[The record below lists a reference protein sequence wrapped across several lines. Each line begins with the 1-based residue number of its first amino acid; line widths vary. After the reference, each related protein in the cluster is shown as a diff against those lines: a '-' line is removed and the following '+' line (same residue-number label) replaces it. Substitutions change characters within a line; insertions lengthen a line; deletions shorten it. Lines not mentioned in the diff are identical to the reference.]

1 MQPRIYTYKITF
13 EEIPHWYWG
22 AHKEIKFGEVYLGTP
37 TTHSWMWDF
46 YTPKFQILQFFP
58 YTDEGWEEAQNVENR
73 CIKPD
78 LNNLLCLNEH
88 YGSVIS
94 LEACRRGAQIA
105 NASMTLEQKLERNR
119 KGAKAAHAERDEF
132 GRSVLGVRCAEKL
145 MERGVGVTARSPEK
159 MSEDG
164 KKSGKAAHAEKDENG
179 KSKLAVKNS
188 KAVHSEKG
196 ENGKSK
202 HAMKMGQA
210 SARATTFEQKSE
222 NGRKGGRNGGR
233 KSRTTKENYSKAGKI
248 GSATTNSQVWYDP
261 DYPELGYHS
270 APTLSQMQ
278 KRRGYPH
285 GPENRVRVE

>member
-1 MQPRIYTYKITF
+1 MQPRIYTYKVTF

-22 AHKEIKFGEVYLGTP
+22 AHKETKFGEFYLGTP
-37 TTHSWMWDF
+37 VTHRWMWEF
-46 YTPKFQILQFFP
+46 YTPKIQILEFFP
-58 YTDEGWEEAQNVENR
+58 YTEGGWIEAGQIESRIIN
-73 CIKPD
+73 PD
-78 LNNLLCLNEH
+78 LNNPLCLNENK
-88 YGSVIS
+88 GGVIS
-94 LEACRRGAQIA
+94 ISAC
-105 NASMTLEQKLERNR
+105 S
-119 KGAKAAHAERDEF
+119 KGGKKA
-132 GRSVLGVRCAEKL
+132 AEKL
-145 MERGVGVTARSPEK
+145 MKLGIGVTARTPEK

-278 KRRGYPH
+278 KRRGYPS
-285 GPENRVRVE
+285 GPENRVRIE